1 MSFPRT
7 EFYLQNKQE
16 GQRKIQNWERAF
28 EEHRVCPR
36 NTSTPSW
43 SCFFLSVLRY
53 LKIGKSKMDTPH
65 KKLANR
71 EVTFHHPGWKET
83 KIWVTVL
90 AVDTHQAM
98 VFNVRQ
104 KYA

>member
-1 MSFPRT
+1 
-7 EFYLQNKQE
+7 
-16 GQRKIQNWERAF
+16 
-28 EEHRVCPR
+28 
-36 NTSTPSW
+36 
-43 SCFFLSVLRY
+43 
-53 LKIGKSKMDTPH
+53 MDTPH